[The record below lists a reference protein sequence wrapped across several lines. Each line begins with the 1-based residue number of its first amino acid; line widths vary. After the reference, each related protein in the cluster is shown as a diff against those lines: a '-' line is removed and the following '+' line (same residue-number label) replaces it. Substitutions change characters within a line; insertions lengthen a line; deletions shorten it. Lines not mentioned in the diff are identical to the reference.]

1 MKNKVFK
8 RGLSFLLSVL
18 MVFSL
23 LTVIPAVSVGTD
35 AEAASY
41 TNSGTVTA
49 WYTAMCDL
57 NGEQTKEALVD
68 KYFESDG
75 IISFKTNSTFRS
87 RIQLSYG
94 GATFRVKL
102 TNYYGDT
109 AINVTKMNAALAG
122 NGNATSING
131 NTIKNITVNGK
142 TSFSIPKGGYVWT
155 DWFTINLSPGDYL
168 VLSSYVANSGKVRD
182 AGLTGSTSYC
192 WMGDQMTN
200 TEWSY
205 GALGKLVSEDP
216 NTGNFEITPMINCV
230 ETKTG
235 DTSAYTAVVIG
246 DSTVTNS
253 IPGLIQ
259 SKVNGAGLD
268 NVSVVGAGIKGN
280 ELLADGVGG
289 DGPLEGDALLTRF
302 DLDALS
308 LAGVKKV
315 FVKIGVNDIVH
326 PNCSNLAQYFDGT
339 PSAQEII
346 NAYKQLISAAHAKGI
361 EIYFFD
367 ITPWIGYT
375 RNGTVTTDET
385 TMAQMEAV
393 RLKVNQWLAD
403 NCSHYTDEDNM
414 TVDPKSGYSFGYIP
428 VSEAVGELRSGH
440 SDQYV
445 LKSAYTTDHI
455 HYSAAGQTVI
465 ANHVPISIF
474 KGVKAE
480 DVEKTA
486 SVGNLYVA
494 TTSTVGGGYYFFGS
508 SENLS
513 SGASDQQSTMYL
525 MQSDGSQT
533 SDIEKAYSNPWRGAI
548 YGNPVADADNLPAT
562 LQRGTGGAPYI
573 AVKSTSVNE
582 VTVPSESAYRQA
594 YWQRKAAENTLID
607 WRSYSDNL
615 AIAFYYPFWGT
626 VSVFD
631 TGLRNS
637 VNYNYVDGGSSE
649 WYSLNTVK
657 AYDAS
662 KSYKSLVYYGS
673 NTAGIVSGDKY
684 LSYYNFTPKNGNGE
698 DVKTGYAF
706 RVLNNSTIKVDSNSN
721 LVTLYAAAQVDTTLG
736 ITEGSKAQTYYN
748 ADNGTVVPFTYTLT
762 DNLANSPTGSKGN
775 VSTLTA
781 PTDNFA
787 SYGSF
792 VGYTYG
798 ESRSVTWE
806 SDNEN
811 VAKIENGQVVLTGNG
826 GTANLTMTLTW
837 KELDGTVYTM
847 KDTATVTNIKYT
859 ADICID
865 SYYPETYSVDNFSGS
880 MTKDVSVTYES
891 NPLAELPSGGS
902 WVWSSSDKNIFTVSG
917 SGANAT
923 VSFTGNGG
931 TANLTAA
938 YVYNG
943 RTICSDTVAITNNTA
958 GIDIQMAD
966 DAIDTAAQAYPDLKR
981 ICGINPDD
989 TLTLT
994 AQPVGT
1000 GAAGMDMNGSYA
1012 WSFEGAAPEG
1022 VTLSNADARTA
1033 TLTFAGTETTATV
1046 KLSYT
1051 VNGNTYESYVTVT
1064 AVPGIAASNVVIDF
1078 GLPVQIGL
1086 EGEVSGISADKP
1098 SVALDTGV
1106 TAGDEYNAA
1115 KSAKTAYGSASL
1127 NGITLT
1133 YTPEKIALEQDTVYY
1148 SAKVDKG
1155 YKYSTVDIIPAAD
1168 VYYEDS
1174 FVSYEGK
1181 WTSVGEGYTGEIHGG
1196 DKNDVY
1202 GYDETYGQYTQYSL
1216 GKAKQVTVSGSET
1229 AKASFTFT
1237 GTGFEIYSACTSKQG
1252 GAVIS
1257 VYNKDNQRVGMKKL
1271 VATSSNGEY
1280 WQTPVYMQNLDY
1292 GTYRV
1297 DIEVAYSG
1305 ALDPANAD
1313 GVRSGSVTF
1322 ILDGVRIYN
1331 TSDTYNDKYAADEQ
1345 NARFISVRKQLL
1357 TKDSFN
1363 EGTTVGAVFID
1374 GWVELD
1380 SEGKPVFGE
1389 DGKLNYKEK
1398 ITTKNVA
1405 DYKNFGPKNE
1415 VYLAAGQAVA
1425 FRVVNYSG
1433 ESLQLGM
1440 KAANLNVSAV
1450 NVNGQTIELAG
1461 STAMYYKITSDDGMV
1476 VIVNS
1481 GGGLV
1486 SITNLKIS
1494 GAGIDTAAVPRG
1506 LSVDNDVVSY
1516 AASVM
1521 MAIREEP
1528 APSEEPQPTE
1538 EPTPTEEPEPT
1549 EDPDP
1554 APTDE
1559 PDEGDDDDGGKT
1571 VTVWEK
1577 LINAAKRL
1585 NEAIKS
1591 FVSKLFGR

>member
-94 GATFRVKL
+94 GTTFRVKL

-122 NGNATSING
+122 NGNATSIDG

-155 DWFTINLSPGDYL
+155 DWFTINVSSGDYL

-200 TEWSY
+200 IEWSY
-205 GALGKLVSEDP
+205 GAIGKLVSEDP

-230 ETKTG
+230 ETKT
-235 DTSAYTAVVIG
+235 DNTSAYTAVVIG

-259 SKVNGAGLD
+259 SKVNGSGLD

-339 PSAQEII
+339 PFAQDII
-346 NAYKQLISAAHAKGI
+346 DAYKQLISAAHAKGI

-375 RNGTVTTDET
+375 RNDTVTTDEAII
-385 TMAQMEAV
+385 AQMEAV
-393 RLKVNQWLAD
+393 RLEVNQWLAD

-414 TVDPKSGYSFGYIP
+414 TVDPKNGYSFGYIP
-428 VSEAVGELRSGH
+428 VSEAVGELRSGY
-440 SDQYV
+440 SNQYV

-494 TTSTVGGGYYFFGS
+494 TTSTVGGAYYFFGS

-525 MQSDGSQT
+525 MRSDGTATTSTSAIDMLTKQT
-533 SDIEKAYSNPWRGAI
+533 
-548 YGNPVADADNLPAT
+548 V
-562 LQRGTGGAPYI
+562 LQRGTKGAPYI
-573 AVKSTSVNE
+573 AVKSTEQNGITMPENDEFKASYWMRSTASAPAIQWTNAAY
-582 VTVPSESAYRQA
+582 SSLYLAWYYESGITTKPEFVVGVRSSAPLTKTNWLDLSNWYA
-594 YWQRKAAENTLID
+594 LGTISPHNAA
-607 WRSYSDNL
+607 S
-615 AIAFYYPFWGT
+615 
-626 VSVFD
+626 
-631 TGLRNS
+631 
-637 VNYNYVDGGSSE
+637 
-649 WYSLNTVK
+649 
-657 AYDAS
+657 
-662 KSYKSLVYYGS
+662 SYKSQVYFGS
-673 NTAGIVSGDKY
+673 NTGGLISGDKY
-684 LSYYNFTPKNGNGE
+684 LSFCSKNGSQE
-698 DVKTGYAF
+698 HF
-706 RVLNNSTIKVDSNSN
+706 RVLNSSEYPMGDDTKNGN

-736 ITEGSKAQTYYN
+736 ITDASKAQTYYN
-748 ADNGTVVPFTYTLT
+748 AEKGTVVPFTYTLT

-781 PTDNFA
+781 PTDKFE

-798 ESRSVTWE
+798 KNRSVTWE

-826 GTANLTMTLTW
+826 GTANLTMTLKWT
-837 KELDGTVYTM
+837 ELDGTEYTM
-847 KDTATVTNIKYT
+847 KDTATVTNIEYN

-865 SYYPETYSVDNFSGS
+865 SYYPDTYSVDNFSGS

-891 NPLAELPSGGS
+891 SPLAELPSGGS

-966 DAIDTAAQAYPDLKR
+966 DAIDTATQAYPDLKR
-981 ICGINPDD
+981 ICGINPGD

-1033 TLTFAGTETTATV
+1033 TLTFAGTATTATV

-1064 AVPGIAASNVVIDF
+1064 VVPGIAASNVVIDF

-1098 SVALDTGV
+1098 GVALNTGV

-1127 NGITLT
+1127 NGSTLT

-1148 SAKVDKG
+1148 SAKVDRG

-1174 FVSYEGK
+1174 FVDFATGQYENANGETK
-1181 WTSVGEGYTGEIHGG
+1181 QWTDWTSVGEGYNGEAKIHSG

-1202 GYDETYGQYTQYSL
+1202 GYDETYGQFTEYSL
-1216 GKAKQVTVSGSET
+1216 GRAKQVTVSDSET

-1237 GTGFEIYSACTSKQG
+1237 GTGFEIYSACTAKQG

-1271 VATSSNGEY
+1271 VATVSSGDY

-1297 DIEVAYSG
+1297 DVEVAYSG
-1305 ALDPANAD
+1305 ALDPANAE
-1313 GVRSGSVTF
+1313 GNRSGSVTF

-1331 TSDTYNDKYAADEQ
+1331 TDGTYNNKYAADEQ
-1345 NARFISVRKQLL
+1345 YVQFISVRDKLI
-1357 TKDSFN
+1357 TKNSFN
-1363 EGTTVGAVFID
+1363 NGETGGAVFID
-1374 GWVELD
+1374 G
-1380 SEGKPVFGE
+1380 SGK
-1389 DGKLNYKEK
+1389 
-1398 ITTKNVA
+1398 TSAVA

-1415 VYLAAGQAVA
+1415 VYLGKEQAVA
-1425 FRVVNYSG
+1425 FKVDKYNG

-1440 KAANLNVSAV
+1440 KAANLNTSTVTV
-1450 NVNGQTIELAG
+1450 NDEEITLAG
-1461 STAMYYKITSDDGMV
+1461 STAMYYKIPSSDGTV

-1481 GGGLV
+1481 GEGLV

-1494 GAGIDTAAVPRG
+1494 GVTETVSVPRG

-1549 EDPDP
+1549 EEPDP
-1554 APTDE
+1554 ATTDE
-1559 PDEGDDDDGGKT
+1559 PDEGDDDDGGQT

>member
-94 GATFRVKL
+94 GTTFRVKL

-155 DWFTINLSPGDYL
+155 DWFTINVSSGGYL

-326 PNCSNLAQYFDGT
+326 PNCDNLKQYFDGT

-375 RNGTVTTDET
+375 RNDTVTTDEADI
-385 TMAQMEAV
+385 AQMEAV
-393 RLKVNQWLAD
+393 RLEVNQWLAD
-403 NCSHYTDEDNM
+403 NCSDYTDEDNM

-428 VSEAVGELRSGH
+428 VSEAVGELRSGY

-494 TTSTVGGGYYFFGS
+494 TTSTIGGGYYFFGS

-513 SGASDQQSTMYL
+513 SGASDQQSTIYL
-525 MQSDGSQT
+525 MQSDGSET
-533 SDIEKAYSNPWRGAI
+533 STPSYYGPLGEYRGAY
-548 YGNPVADADNLPAT
+548 YGNPVVGLKKVSTT
-562 LQRGTGGAPYI
+562 LQRGTVGAPYFAI
-573 AVKSTSVNE
+573 ASSDSTGVVKPTE
-582 VTVPSESAYRQA
+582 DEYIAA
-594 YWQRKAAENTLID
+594 YWQRNTADNTLID
-607 WRSYSDNL
+607 WTDYCGRKL
-615 AIAFYYPFWGT
+615 AWYYPTSLTIDEFDIGT
-626 VSVFD
+626 
-631 TGLRNS
+631 RNS
-637 VNYNYVDGGSSE
+637 GTIYYSYQTFPGSK
-649 WYSLNTVK
+649 WYSLNTILPYNT
-657 AYDAS
+657 AT
-662 KSYKSLVYYGS
+662 SYKSIVQYGS
-673 NTAGIVSGDKY
+673 NTGGILSGDKF
-684 LSYYNFTPKNGNGE
+684 LSFFYSTPDKNFSDVPSGE
-698 DVKTGYAF
+698 HF
-706 RVLNNSTIKVDSNSN
+706 RVLNSSEHSLTDGN

-736 ITEGSKAQTYYN
+736 ITEASKAQTYYN
-748 ADNGTVVPFTYTLT
+748 ADEGTVVPFTYTLT

-781 PTDNFA
+781 PTDKFA

-811 VAKIENGQVVLTGNG
+811 VAKFENDQVVLTGNA

-837 KELDGTVYTM
+837 NELDGTVYTM
-847 KDTATVTNIKYT
+847 KDTATVTNIEYN
-859 ADICID
+859 ANICID

-891 NPLAELPSGGS
+891 SPLAELPSGGS

-931 TANLTAA
+931 TADLTAA

-943 RTICSDTVAITNNTA
+943 RTICSDTVTITNNTA

-1012 WSFEGAAPEG
+1012 WSFEGTAPEG

-1033 TLTFAGTETTATV
+1033 TLTFAGTATTATV

-1086 EGEVSGISADKP
+1086 EGEVSGISAAKP
-1098 SVALDTGV
+1098 GVALDTGV

-1115 KSAKTAYGSASL
+1115 KSAKTAYGSAAL
-1127 NGITLT
+1127 NGSTLT

-1174 FVSYEGK
+1174 FVSYEGA
-1181 WTSVGEGYTGEIHGG
+1181 WTSVG
-1196 DKNDVY
+1196 
-1202 GYDETYGQYTQYSL
+1202 
-1216 GKAKQVTVSGSET
+1216 
-1229 AKASFTFT
+1229 
-1237 GTGFEIYSACTSKQG
+1237 
-1252 GAVIS
+1252 
-1257 VYNKDNQRVGMKKL
+1257 
-1271 VATSSNGEY
+1271 
-1280 WQTPVYMQNLDY
+1280 
-1292 GTYRV
+1292 
-1297 DIEVAYSG
+1297 
-1305 ALDPANAD
+1305 
-1313 GVRSGSVTF
+1313 
-1322 ILDGVRIYN
+1322 
-1331 TSDTYNDKYAADEQ
+1331 
-1345 NARFISVRKQLL
+1345 
-1357 TKDSFN
+1357 
-1363 EGTTVGAVFID
+1363 
-1374 GWVELD
+1374 
-1380 SEGKPVFGE
+1380 
-1389 DGKLNYKEK
+1389 
-1398 ITTKNVA
+1398 
-1405 DYKNFGPKNE
+1405 
-1415 VYLAAGQAVA
+1415 
-1425 FRVVNYSG
+1425 
-1433 ESLQLGM
+1433 
-1440 KAANLNVSAV
+1440 
-1450 NVNGQTIELAG
+1450 
-1461 STAMYYKITSDDGMV
+1461 
-1476 VIVNS
+1476 
-1481 GGGLV
+1481 
-1486 SITNLKIS
+1486 
-1494 GAGIDTAAVPRG
+1494 
-1506 LSVDNDVVSY
+1506 
-1516 AASVM
+1516 
-1521 MAIREEP
+1521 
-1528 APSEEPQPTE
+1528 
-1538 EPTPTEEPEPT
+1538 
-1549 EDPDP
+1549 
-1554 APTDE
+1554 
-1559 PDEGDDDDGGKT
+1559 
-1571 VTVWEK
+1571 
-1577 LINAAKRL
+1577 
-1585 NEAIKS
+1585 
-1591 FVSKLFGR
+1591 

>member
-68 KYFESDG
+68 KYFESNG

-94 GATFRVKL
+94 GTTFRVKL

-155 DWFTINLSPGDYL
+155 DWFTINVSSGDYL

-192 WMGDQMTN
+192 WMGDQLTN

-230 ETKTG
+230 ETKT
-235 DTSAYTAVVIG
+235 DNTSAYTAVVIG

-259 SKVNGAGLD
+259 SKVNGSGLD

-315 FVKIGVNDIVH
+315 FVKIGINDIVH

-346 NAYKQLISAAHAKGI
+346 DAYKQLISAAHAKGI

-375 RNGTVTTDET
+375 RNDTVTTDET
-385 TMAQMEAV
+385 IIAQMEAI
-393 RLKVNQWLAD
+393 RLEVNQWLAD

-414 TVDPKSGYSFGYIP
+414 TVDPKNGYSFGYIP
-428 VSEAVGELRSGH
+428 VSEAVGELRSGY
-440 SDQYV
+440 SNQYV

-494 TTSTVGGGYYFFGS
+494 TTSTKGGGYYFFGS

-525 MQSDGSQT
+525 MQSDGSET
-533 SDIEKAYSNPWRGAI
+533 SDIKVAYSKPWRGAI
-548 YGNPVADADNLPAT
+548 YGNPVADADNLLTT

-582 VTVPSESAYRQA
+582 VTVPSEAAYRQA
-594 YWQRKAAENTLID
+594 YWQRAADAGDTLIA
-607 WRSYSDNL
+607 WRSYSDGL
-615 AIAFYYPFWGT
+615 AIAFYYPSWGT

-631 TGLRNS
+631 TGLRKS
-637 VNYNYVDGGSSE
+637 VNYNYVDGGSSA

-657 AYDAS
+657 AYDTS

-673 NTAGIVSGDKY
+673 NTAGILSGDKY

-706 RVLNNSTIKVDSNSN
+706 RILNSSTITVDGNSN

-748 ADNGTVVPFTYTLT
+748 AENGTVVPFTYTLT
-762 DNLANSPTGSKGN
+762 DNLSNSPTGSKGN

-781 PTDNFA
+781 PTDKFA

-798 ESRSVTWE
+798 KNRSVTWE

-826 GTANLTMTLTW
+826 GTANLTMTLKWT
-837 KELDGTVYTM
+837 ELDGTVYTM
-847 KDTATVTNIKYT
+847 KDTASVTNIEYT

-865 SYYPETYSVDNFSGS
+865 SYYPDTYSVDNFSGS

-891 NPLAELPSGGS
+891 SPLAELPSGGS
-902 WVWSSSDKNIFTVSG
+902 WVWSSSDNNIFTVSG

-966 DAIDTAAQAYPDLKR
+966 DAIDTATQAYPDLKR
-981 ICGINPDD
+981 ICGINPGD

-1033 TLTFAGTETTATV
+1033 TLTIAGTATTATV

-1064 AVPGIAASNVVIDF
+1064 VVPGIAASNVVIDF

-1098 SVALDTGV
+1098 GVALNTGV

-1127 NGITLT
+1127 NGSTLT
-1133 YTPEKIALEQDTVYY
+1133 YTPEKIALELDTVYY
-1148 SAKVDKG
+1148 SAKVDRG

-1174 FVSYEGK
+1174 FV
-1181 WTSVGEGYTGEIHGG
+1181 TYTGSWTDVKSSYNGEAKIHSG

-1216 GKAKQVTVSGSET
+1216 GTAKQVKVSGSET

-1237 GTGFEIYSACTSKQG
+1237 GTGFEIYSACTAQQG

-1257 VYNKDNQRVGMKKL
+1257 VYKDDVRVGMKKL
-1271 VATSSNGEY
+1271 VATVSNDDY
-1280 WQTPVYMQNLDY
+1280 WQTPIYMQNLDY

-1331 TSDTYNDKYAADEQ
+1331 TSGTYNDKYAADEQ
-1345 NARFISVRKQLL
+1345 NAR
-1357 TKDSFN
+1357 
-1363 EGTTVGAVFID
+1363 
-1374 GWVELD
+1374 
-1380 SEGKPVFGE
+1380 
-1389 DGKLNYKEK
+1389 
-1398 ITTKNVA
+1398 
-1405 DYKNFGPKNE
+1405 
-1415 VYLAAGQAVA
+1415 
-1425 FRVVNYSG
+1425 
-1433 ESLQLGM
+1433 
-1440 KAANLNVSAV
+1440 
-1450 NVNGQTIELAG
+1450 
-1461 STAMYYKITSDDGMV
+1461 
-1476 VIVNS
+1476 
-1481 GGGLV
+1481 
-1486 SITNLKIS
+1486 
-1494 GAGIDTAAVPRG
+1494 
-1506 LSVDNDVVSY
+1506 
-1516 AASVM
+1516 
-1521 MAIREEP
+1521 
-1528 APSEEPQPTE
+1528 
-1538 EPTPTEEPEPT
+1538 
-1549 EDPDP
+1549 
-1554 APTDE
+1554 
-1559 PDEGDDDDGGKT
+1559 
-1571 VTVWEK
+1571 
-1577 LINAAKRL
+1577 
-1585 NEAIKS
+1585 
-1591 FVSKLFGR
+1591 